1 VMERSVA
8 IAASVVR
15 TEEKRLFEAFERR
28 ASPAT
33 HLDPRPLWGRVGA
46 PLPRFSAVL
55 DREVSQTRGL
65 YLAHLF
71 EASEVPVVNPAQ
83 ASELCGDKV
92 RASLVLGRH
101 GLPLPR
107 TAVALGTD
115 AARRAAEELGF
126 PLVVKPVVGSWGRM
140 VSLLRDRDALEAVLD
155 HRDAMPSPQHR
166 ILYLQELVDKPG
178 RDIRVIVVGG
188 RPIGAIY
195 RVSADWRTGAARG
208 AETQI
213 CPLGPELAALAT
225 RAAAALGAAIAGV
238 DIVEDRAG
246 RLLVLEVNHVVE
258 FTGFMAAHGDRVDV
272 AGAIADHVLG
282 GRA

>member
-1 VMERSVA
+1 MMERSTA

-15 TEEKRLFEAFERR
+15 TEEKRLFDAFERR
-28 ASPAT
+28 AAPAI
-33 HLDPRPLWGRVGA
+33 HLDPRALASRVGA
-46 PLPRFSAVL
+46 SMPRFAAIL
-55 DREVSQTRGL
+55 NREISQTRGL

-71 EASEVPVVNPAQ
+71 EAAEVPVTNSAQ
-83 ASELCGDKV
+83 AGELCGDKV

-101 GLPLPR
+101 GIPLPR
-107 TAVALGTD
+107 TAIALSTE

-140 VSLLRDRDALEAVLD
+140 VSLIRDRDALEAVLD

-166 ILYLQELVDKPG
+166 ILYLQEYVDKPG

-188 RPIGAIY
+188 RPLGAIY
-195 RVSADWRTGAARG
+195 RVSDDWRTGTARG
-208 AETQI
+208 AEARV
-213 CPLGPELAALAT
+213 CPLGAELAALAT
-225 RAAAALGAAIAGV
+225 RASAALGATIAGV
-238 DIVEDRAG
+238 DLVEDRAG

-258 FTGFMAAHGDRVDV
+258 FKGFTAAHGDRVDV